1 MRNVALPPLIA
12 LVAACGPSKDLPEPF
27 EPPTPPADTPIVDE
41 TAEPDPVE
49 TATSDTPET
58 DTPEP
63 PPPAC
68 PTPTA
73 VGLATAC
80 DWSVNEASAPPPTSA
95 GGTILLSTRA
105 TGSQPV
111 GGYNGP
117 GTGNRAILG
126 FSHYD
131 ARPLADMA
139 TFTIEATKING
150 SDLTGPE
157 LGLVVDL
164 ACDGTSFSYINV
176 AFANL
181 GTPTT
186 TPSGAS
192 RWLLLRSAAKFT
204 AVGGLFRPGSTE
216 LQILPDADFGAAQ
229 GAPGTLDDVSLYY
242 PNACLKNADIGAT
255 ELPNA
260 TATSAVLLTL
270 GRANN
275 LIRNTWRLSS
285 FEVGDDVHGPP

>member
-1 MRNVALPPLIA
+1 MRSALRLSLLA
-12 LVAACGPSKDLPEPF
+12 LVAACGPSKDLPPPF
-27 EPPTPPADTPIVDE
+27 EPPTPPVDTPDVDE
-41 TAEPDPVE
+41 TGTPAPEE
-49 TATSDTPET
+49 TASADTPET

-73 VGLATAC
+73 LGLATAC

-95 GGTILLSTRA
+95 GGTVLMSTKA

-126 FSHYD
+126 FGHYD
-131 ARPLADMA
+131 GRPLADIA
-139 TFTIEATKING
+139 SFALEATKING

-157 LGLVVDL
+157 LGLLVDL
-164 ACDGTSFSYINV
+164 ACDGASYAYINV

-181 GTPTT
+181 GAPTT
-186 TPSGAS
+186 TAGGAS
-192 RWLLLRSAAKFT
+192 RWVLLRSAAKFT
-204 AVGGLFRPGSTE
+204 AVGGLFRPDNPE

-229 GAPGTLDDVSLYY
+229 GAPGTLNDVAAHY
-242 PNACLKNADIGAT
+242 PTACIKNADIGAT

-260 TATSAVLLTL
+260 TATSGVLVTL

-275 LIRNTWRLSS
+275 LIRNTWRLSA
-285 FEVGDDVHGPP
+285 FEVGTDVHGTP